1 MDASDAVD
9 VGREASRDAD
19 SVVVD
24 DDVVGVV
31 GVI

>member
-9 VGREASRDAD
+9 VGREAG
-19 SVVVD
+19 VVD
-24 DDVVGVV
+24 DSDVVDVVVV